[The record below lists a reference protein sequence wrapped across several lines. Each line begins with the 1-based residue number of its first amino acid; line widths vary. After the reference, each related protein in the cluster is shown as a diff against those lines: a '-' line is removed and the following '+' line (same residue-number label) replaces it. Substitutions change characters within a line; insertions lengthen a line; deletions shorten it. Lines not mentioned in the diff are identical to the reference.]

1 MDAIL
6 FSPSTFLGGEG
17 RGEGA
22 AVQSQQTARYPDA
35 MNKTA
40 LPKLTLPLLALAA
53 FLTAGLA
60 SPAQAANPN
69 ALHEIVHNHCVPG
82 QQSGKGPAPCQ
93 LVDLDRGYAV
103 LKDIRGS
110 TQYLVLA
117 TADVTGIE
125 DPQILKPGA
134 PDYWGAAWAARKF
147 VDQRAHLILPRE
159 DIGLAINSRQGRT
172 QNQLHIHVDCIRLD
186 VVQKL
191 RAHAAEIGQSWA
203 KLSFLITGH
212 RYRAR
217 RVSGADLAGIYPFR
231 LLADE
236 VPEAAKDMGD
246 QTLVVTGATFSDG
259 SKGFYLLNDQA
270 DPATGNTASGEE
282 LLDHDCQILRH

>member
-1 MDAIL
+1 
-6 FSPSTFLGGEG
+6 
-17 RGEGA
+17 
-22 AVQSQQTARYPDA
+22 
-35 MNKTA
+35 MNRTA
-40 LPKLTLPLLALAA
+40 LLKFSFPLIALAA
-53 FLTAGLA
+53 LLVAGISSA
-60 SPAQAANPN
+60 RAANPN
-69 ALHEIVHNHCVPG
+69 ALREIVHNHCVPG

-93 LVDLDRGYAV
+93 LVDLAGGYAV

-110 TQYLVLA
+110 TQYLLLA

-125 DPQILKPGA
+125 DPQILEANA
-134 PDYWGAAWAARKF
+134 PDYWAAAWAARKF
-147 VDQRAHLILPRE
+147 VDQLAHQILPRE

-191 RAHAAEIGQSWA
+191 QAHAAEIGQSWA
-203 KLSFLITGH
+203 KLTFLMTGH

-217 RVSGADLAGIYPFR
+217 RVSGADLTGIYPFR

-259 SKGFYLLNDQA
+259 SEGFYLLNDQA
-270 DPATGNTASGEE
+270 DSTTGDTASGEE
-282 LLDHDCQILRH
+282 LLDHDCQVLRH